1 MKAGKRN
8 NMALSEYTIAEHNH
22 LAVYAH
28 PMFGSNN
35 YLPDWLRNS
44 GYSDDELMEITKE
57 RIRIILTRYKGR
69 IDIVDGSAG
78 RQGNGGKRTISL
90 SAWGTSTTKFNI
102 HLFFMP
108 TPFRRATVPFG
119 PTDAL
124 TSISPTIQSKNQLT
138 ATAGRRRNRYK
149 KLFKRFCPCRPSRA

>member
-69 IDIVDGSAG
+69 IDIVDVYNEGLSRSAREWREKDNLFISMG
-78 RQGNGGKRTISL
+78 YEYNQIQYTSVFYANALQEGNSSGL
-90 SAWGTSTTKFNI
+90 Y
-102 HLFFMP
+102 L
-108 TPFRRATVPFG
+108 
-119 PTDAL
+119 L
-124 TSISPTIQSKNQLT
+124 
-138 ATAGRRRNRYK
+138 
-149 KLFKRFCPCRPSRA
+149 PSML

>member
-69 IDIVDGSAG
+69 IDIVDVYNEGLSRSAREWREKDNLFISMG
-78 RQGNGGKRTISL
+78 YEYNQIQYTSVFYVNALQEGNS
-90 SAWGTSTTKFNI
+90 SFWP
-102 HLFFMP
+102 H
-108 TPFRRATVPFG
+108 
-119 PTDAL
+119 
-124 TSISPTIQSKNQLT
+124 
-138 ATAGRRRNRYK
+138 
-149 KLFKRFCPCRPSRA
+149 